1 MINYWIFKCNPNK
14 FLLRKR
20 LQDSKA
26 RTSWQVDKQYKN
38 KIMKGDT
45 AFIWRAERDVGI
57 LAIMKVDSIPYEFEE
72 FPHEIKFYRT
82 KGKEK
87 PDIGKRLRVKGIFLG
102 RCRIV
107 RSKEMKKNEILRP
120 MSALRGIMG
129 TNFALTKKQGKILMS
144 FFEKRKDKMVY
155 TAGN

>member
-14 FLLRKR
+14 FSLWKR
-20 LQDSKA
+20 LENSEA
-26 RTSWQVDKQYKN
+26 ETTWQVDKQYKN

-45 AFIWRAERDVGI
+45 AFIWRAARNVGI
-57 LAIMKVDSIPYEFEE
+57 VAVMRVDSIPYDFEE
-72 FPHEIKFYRT
+72 FPHEIKYYR
-82 KGKEK
+82 KRGKEK

-107 RSKEMKKNEILRP
+107 RSKEIRKDGSLEP
-120 MSALRGIMG
+120 MSALKAQRG
-129 TNFALTKKQGKILMS
+129 TNFELTEKQGKILMS
-144 FFEKRKDKMVY
+144 LFEKRKDTMVY